1 MGAGAKVFYAIGVFL
16 TITAVIYAFG
26 TNYVGDDAYLY
37 GYEWAG
43 GVALILASAFSFMLG
58 GYLNFTENRSDV
70 LPEDWEEAEVEDGAG
85 VLGFF
90 SPGSI
95 WPLAMTGGIC
105 LMAFGIAFWQLWL
118 LALGAV
124 VLIWATTK
132 LNLQYGI
139 PREKH

>member
-16 TITAVIYAFG
+16 TIMAVFYAFA
-26 TNYVGDDAYLY
+26 TNFVGDDAYLQ

-58 GYLNFTENRSDV
+58 GYLSFTESRSDV

-118 LALGAV
+118 LAVGAV
-124 VLIWATTK
+124 ILIWATTK

>member
-1 MGAGAKVFYAIGVFL
+1 MGSGAKVFYSMGVFL
-16 TITAVIYAFG
+16 AVVAVIYAFA
-26 TNYVGDDAYLY
+26 TNLVADDAYLKN
-37 GYEWAG
+37 YEWAG
-43 GVALILASAFSFMLG
+43 GVALILSTAFSFMLG
-58 GYLNFTENRSDV
+58 GYLNFTERRMDI

-90 SPGSI
+90 APSSI
-95 WPLAMTGGIC
+95 WPVAMTGGIA

-118 LALGAV
+118 LAVGAV
-124 VLIWATTK
+124 VLIWATTM

>member
-1 MGAGAKVFYAIGVFL
+1 MGSGAKVFYSIGVFL
-16 TITAVIYAFG
+16 AIMAVLYAVA
-26 TNYVGDDAYLY
+26 TNYVGDDAYLS

-43 GVALILASAFSFMLG
+43 GVALILAAAFSFMLG
-58 GYLNFTENRSDV
+58 GYLSFTERRADI

-90 SPGSI
+90 SPNSI
-95 WPLAMTGGIC
+95 WPAAMTGGIC
-105 LMAFGIAFWQLWL
+105 FMAFGIAFWQLWL
-118 LALGAV
+118 LAVGAV
-124 VLIWATTK
+124 ILVWATTM